1 MSYEYTTV
9 YRLFP
14 FLCEQRRFSGQDRL
28 STALWFISGAEISIR
43 LDKDLKFVDDDSLI
57 WVFSIFYM
65 NFVAISGIWVFHS
78 SLPRTGCYS
87 QERAAKMLG
96 FELYGNG
103 KK

>member
-1 MSYEYTTV
+1 M
-9 YRLFP
+9 F
-14 FLCEQRRFSGQDRL
+14 RFSGQERL
-28 STALWFISGAEISIR
+28 STAPWFISEVEISIR
-43 LDKDLKFVDDDSLI
+43 LDKDLKFVDDESLI
-57 WVFSIFYM
+57 SDFLDFYM

-87 QERAAKMLG
+87 QERTPKMFG